1 MSINKIEYFILFI
14 FFILLSVPKITITMT
29 SINCS
34 IIVNDYESD
43 HYDMLTNSETESSDH
58 YDVLTDT
65 DDYDIL
71 TYSETESDDWF

>member
-1 MSINKIEYFILFI
+1 M

-34 IIVNDYESD
+34 ILVNDYE
-43 HYDMLTNSETESSDH
+43 SDH

-71 TYSETESDDWF
+71 TDSETESDDWF